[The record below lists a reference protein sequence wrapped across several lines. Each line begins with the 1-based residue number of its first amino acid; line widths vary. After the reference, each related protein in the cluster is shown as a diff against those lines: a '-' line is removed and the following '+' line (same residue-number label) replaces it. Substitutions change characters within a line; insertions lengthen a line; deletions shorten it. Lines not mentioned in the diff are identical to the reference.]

1 MATVTSL
8 YAIVFV
14 TPIFMSMDVLPAYT
28 SVYHVCAFCLQRPPQ
43 GLGSPETNDSKPY
56 EMGVEDQT

>member
-14 TPIFMSMDVLPAYT
+14 TPIFMSMDVLPAYMYVT
-28 SVYHVCAFCLQRPPQ
+28 HMHTVPSFRGHMGDRVTFFLPVEFFQR
-43 GLGSPETNDSKPY
+43 
-56 EMGVEDQT
+56 V